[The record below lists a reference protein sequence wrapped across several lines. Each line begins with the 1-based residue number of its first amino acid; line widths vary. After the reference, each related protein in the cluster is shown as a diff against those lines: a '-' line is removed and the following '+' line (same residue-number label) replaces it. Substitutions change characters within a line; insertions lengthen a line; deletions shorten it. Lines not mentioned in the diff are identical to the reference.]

1 MEDSFYFRFEQ
12 KFRGTRKL
20 ILKRLSAYAPFL
32 EAMAETHCSAK
43 CIDLG
48 CGRGEWLEI
57 LAEYGFVALGVDTD
71 RSMIEVC
78 ESLNLQALH
87 TDAKSALSDI
97 ESSSYAIVS
106 GFHIAEHLDFEAL
119 QELFLEAHR
128 VLMPGGIVIFET
140 PNPENIQVSSLTF
153 YLDPTHKKPIPP
165 QLLDFLISESGF
177 ERTVISRLNHDPDLI
192 GSDEPSIQDVLTG
205 ASPDYAVIGQKR
217 PEKHKTV
224 WADNAFESV
233 SGITTNDL
241 ASRYQENL
249 NSRLVE
255 TTSSIA
261 EADIALNTLK
271 QRVASAETS
280 SIAAEQRAAAA
291 EQRASVAEQSAFAA
305 EQRASVAEDQA
316 ANAANQAEKAAV
328 SANTAI
334 VSQKAA
340 AAELLAMR
348 QSLSWRVTAP
358 LRVTAEFAF
367 FRPLRSAR
375 RIVNNFIAS
384 AIARYE
390 KSLVSLIR
398 LVRKNSLLSASFS
411 RIIRNLPHL
420 HNNLRQIYYKDQY
433 SKGQFHPYES
443 GASVEGGSVEMSRST
458 EKTYE
463 DIKQLLNK
471 ENK

>member
-1 MEDSFYFRFEQ
+1 MEDSFYFRFEE
-12 KFRGTRKL
+12 KFRGAREL
-20 ILKRLSAYAPFL
+20 ILQRLSAYAPFL
-32 EAMAETHCSAK
+32 DAMAETHGSAN

-57 LAEYGFVALGVDTD
+57 LGEYGFIASGVDTD

-78 ESLNLQALH
+78 ESHNLQAVH

-97 ESSSYAIVS
+97 ESNSQAIVS
-106 GFHIAEHLDFEAL
+106 GFHIAEHLDFESL
-119 QELFLEAHR
+119 RELFLEAHR

-140 PNPENIQVSSLTF
+140 PNPENLQVSSLTF

-192 GSDEPSIQDVLTG
+192 GSDETSIQDVLTG

-249 NSRLVE
+249 NKRLAE
-255 TTSSIA
+255 TNSSIA

-271 QRVASAETS
+271 QRIASAETS
-280 SIAAEQRAAAA
+280 GIAAEQRASAA
-291 EQRASVAEQSAFAA
+291 EQRASAA
-305 EQRASVAEDQA
+305 EQRASAAEDQA
-316 ANAANQAEKAAV
+316 ANAANQAEKAAA

-340 AAELLAMR
+340 AAELLAMH

-358 LRVTAEFAF
+358 LRVIAEFAF
-367 FRPLRSAR
+367 FRPLRGAR
-375 RIVNNFIAS
+375 RIVNKFIAS

-390 KSLVSLIR
+390 KPLVSLMR

-420 HNNLRQIYYKDQY
+420 HNHLRRIYYKDQY
-433 SKGQFHPYES
+433 SKGQFHLYES
-443 GASVEGGSVEMSRST
+443 GASVEGGSVEMNRST
-458 EKTYE
+458 EETYE
-463 DIKQLLNK
+463 DIKQLLTK
-471 ENK
+471 ESK